1 MLSYA
6 LNTKLN
12 LNKKRH
18 IKMANEFDIFGVSVN
33 DLDTG
38 DKQGSGGSDLYS
50 PKPDQGQDGTY
61 RSLIRFL
68 PNIKNPRKPYVRK
81 FVYWLEDSEGNGFYA
96 DSPSTVGDKCPVQ
109 DLFFKLRNSESAVD
123 KKMSEGLK
131 RREVFYSLV
140 QIVKDPQN
148 RDLEGQIKV
157 FKFGYKIKAKI
168 DEELNPQFDQPTQ
181 IFDPFEGKNFELVIS
196 KKGGYPNYDSCKFQG
211 SKTSMV
217 IGGESVSDTAEGRKV
232 ILDYLKDA
240 PDLTNFDYKAWT
252 EEQRTKIMNVLSKI
266 NSPGTSIGTLAN
278 SARNSQKASTQSSAD
293 KVNESLTD
301 SLGSDTMDA
310 PTDPGSGGDDFDE
323 FINGLDL

>member
-1 MLSYA
+1 
-6 LNTKLN
+6 
-12 LNKKRH
+12 
-18 IKMANEFDIFGVSVN
+18 MANEFDIFSVSVN

-38 DKQGSGGSDLYS
+38 DRQGTTGSDLYS
-50 PKPDQGQDGTY
+50 PRPDQGQDGTY

-81 FVYWLEDSEGNGFYA
+81 FVYWLEDRDGNGFYA
-96 DSPSTVGDKCPVQ
+96 DSPSTVGEKCPVQ

-131 RREVFYSLV
+131 RREVFYALV

-157 FKFGYKIKAKI
+157 IKFGYKIKAKI
-168 DEELNPQFDQPTQ
+168 DEELNPQFDEPTQ

-211 SKTSMV
+211 SKSAMT
-217 IGGESVSDTAEGRKV
+217 IKGESVSDTNESRKM

-240 PDLTNFDYKAWT
+240 PDLGNFDYKSWND
-252 EEQRTKIMNVLSKI
+252 EQRNKVMNIISQFS
-266 NSPGTSIGTLAN
+266 SPGSSIGTVMGSTPKAGPK
-278 SARNSQKASTQSSAD
+278 AAPKASPAAKPVYEDSDDVTQSEFPSSEA
-293 KVNESLTD
+293 E
-301 SLGSDTMDA
+301 
-310 PTDPGSGGDDFDE
+310 GGDDFDD